1 MRKRPP
7 VNHEL
12 VEEMSYKYF
21 KTDIEE
27 MLTIQKKIS
36 GYLLTG
42 VIEQA
47 RKMLTE
53 HGVSELMIGSI
64 ISSLDM
70 RIIQLLFHQL
80 DSIER
85 VNLLKDEF
93 FYHIE
98 EMAEDR
104 VAELKKV
111 N

>member
-7 VNHEL
+7 VNHDL

-36 GYLLTG
+36 AYLLTS

-70 RIIQLLFHQL
+70 RIIQLLFHHL